1 MSCESS
7 LFLDSTKLMTVVA
20 GNLPQTVVNILYVVL
35 LTLGLSRT
43 VLVSDALAV
52 EHIHYKFFL

>member
-1 MSCESS
+1 
-7 LFLDSTKLMTVVA
+7 MTVVA